1 MYQMFKINLKNWD
14 NNMRNWLITCQIEY
28 RITFKIKAGYY
39 FELLTSE
46 TMKLL
51 ESTEKKISKDK
62 NGKNAP
68 QLQITE
74 VI

>member
-1 MYQMFKINLKNWD
+1 
-14 NNMRNWLITCQIEY
+14 
-28 RITFKIKAGYY
+28 
-39 FELLTSE
+39 
-46 TMKLL
+46 MKLL
-51 ESTEKKISKDK
+51 GSTEKKISKDK